1 MYVLFLLVSL
11 RMSDKSIFPASF
23 QHQTD
28 VSKTYENLNCSF
40 RLNFDPSCRK
50 CLKRLLKGERTGKK
64 LPSPMRRK
72 SVGDEELLHELR
84 KKGGNIARVC
94 VRVRIYG
101 LFMAAS
107 ADLIIQY

>member
-1 MYVLFLLVSL
+1 
-11 RMSDKSIFPASF
+11 
-23 QHQTD
+23 
-28 VSKTYENLNCSF
+28 
-40 RLNFDPSCRK
+40 
-50 CLKRLLKGERTGKK
+50 
-64 LPSPMRRK
+64 MRRK

-107 ADLIIQY
+107 ADLIIQYWMVGVVVNNEWNSMWKEAMVTYLKVMHWYSIADTDEN